1 MKSIFIFKKGQTI
14 EDLKVLKLY
23 PQYIDDPFS
32 WQAVLSSVEPAFEC
46 AV

>member
-32 WQAVLSSVEPAFEC
+32 WQVVLSSVEPAVER

>member
-1 MKSIFIFKKGQTI
+1 MKSIFIFRKGQTI

-32 WQAVLSSVEPAFEC
+32 
-46 AV
+46 